1 MDKEIKHSGELIP
14 LIKNDGTVGP
24 LITKMVRA
32 YRTVHGIPVQGSQGV
47 SPRIG

>member
-32 YRTVHGIPVQGSQGV
+32 YRTVHGILYKVARALSL
-47 SPRIG
+47 RIE